1 MKCPDCGRE
10 LRNGELS
17 KLTHEPEDIEAMRN
31 GTITPEEYDSRAY
44 KVMTKVCGNNGNPE
58 LEINP
63 CPSFGKAVGF
73 KKLTAD
79 MEEIN

>member
-17 KLTHEPEDIEAMRN
+17 KFIHEPEDIEAMRS

-44 KVMTKVCGNNGNPE
+44 KNLTRVCASASIPE
-58 LEINP
+58 MDGGP
-63 CPSFGKAVGF
+63 CPSFGKVIETIKIF
-73 KKLTAD
+73 DK
-79 MEEIN
+79 